1 MQTSDTITAIMP
13 ALLKAQA
20 AFAPAVKAKVNPHFK
35 SKYVPLDAVLD
46 AIAEPLR
53 TCGIAILQP
62 TTIQD
67 GRTVLVTRLVHESG
81 EWIEG
86 RYPVHPVKADP
97 QGEGSALTYARR
109 YALMAIV
116 GIAPEDDDG
125 NAAVKATQRETATVT
140 RITPTDGVWDGIS
153 EERAAQIADIASVAQ
168 EYLDA
173 DDIAGA
179 RDYLA
184 RSGLEGAN
192 EQTAVMTFFQSYEKA
207 AMKKHHNGDFDGATD
222 HLIRNRKKRAA

>member
-125 NAAVKATQRETATVT
+125 NAVVKATQRETATVT
-140 RITPTDGVWDGIS
+140 RITPTDGVWDALDG
-153 EERAAQIADIASVAQ
+153 EQQAFLQKIA
-168 EYLDA
+168 
-173 DDIAGA
+173 
-179 RDYLA
+179 
-184 RSGLEGAN
+184 
-192 EQTAVMTFFQSYEKA
+192 TAVLDIMPDAKAAHEYIQSQQLETDEKA
-207 AMKKHHNGDFDGATD
+207 ALWTRLDSKA
-222 HLIRNRKKRAA
+222 RAALKKAHQEAA